1 MYTYCTVPRAY
12 VAVGANLGDREAT
25 IRAALAKLEAL
36 PGVSVQTVSR
46 LIETDPVGPVPDQ
59 PRFLNGA
66 ARLETTLT
74 PRELLEAMLRVEAEL
89 GRVREDRAGG
99 PRTIDLDLLLFE
111 DRQLDEPGLILPHP
125 RLHERRFVLEP
136 LLELEPGLK
145 VPGKGTVEGLLARL
159 D

>member
-1 MYTYCTVPRAY
+1 MYTYITLPRAY

-25 IRAALAKLEAL
+25 IRAALEKLEAL
-36 PGVSVQTVSR
+36 PGVSVQAVSR

-66 ARLETTLT
+66 VRLETTLT
-74 PRELLEAMLRVEAEL
+74 PRELLEALLRVEAEL
-89 GRVREDRAGG
+89 GRVREGRTGG
-99 PRTIDLDLLLFE
+99 PRIIDLDLLLFE
-111 DRQLDEPGLILPHP
+111 ERQLDEPGLILPHP

>member
-1 MYTYCTVPRAY
+1 MYTYTTLPRAY

-36 PGVSVQTVSR
+36 PGVSVQAVSR

-66 ARLETTLT
+66 ARLETTLA
-74 PRELLEAMLRVEAEL
+74 PRELLEALLRVEVEL
-89 GRVREDRAGG
+89 GRVREGRTGG

-111 DRQLDEPGLILPHP
+111 EWQLDEPGLILPHP